1 MYNFKYYVLIVL
13 NCGVYNKIFIFIVRV
28 NFESF
33 VVEYI
38 CNNK

>member
-1 MYNFKYYVLIVL
+1 MYMYNFKYYVLIVL
-13 NCGVYNKIFIFIVRV
+13 NCGVYKQFLYLYV

-38 CNNK
+38 YNN